1 MDARYKRSDL
11 LTEYSYISIIL
22 QLLVWF
28 PLPIPLVLESPSLEV
43 ERKKRA
49 CLTVSL
55 PSTRLGISHLRE
67 PLVVRIALS
76 ELRTRSGMENYFY
89 LI

>member
-28 PLPIPLVLESPSLEV
+28 PIPLVLESPSLEV